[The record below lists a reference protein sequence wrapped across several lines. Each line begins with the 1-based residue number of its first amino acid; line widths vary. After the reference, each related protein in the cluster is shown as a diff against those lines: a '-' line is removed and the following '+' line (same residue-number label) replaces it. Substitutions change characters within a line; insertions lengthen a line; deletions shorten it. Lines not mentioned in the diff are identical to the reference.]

1 MIKQGSA
8 LGALPFAYSVF
19 VGLVLRDGVQICLNV
34 AIQNKVCISQRVV
47 VDEVIQLRPLEAVVR
62 RLVLHG
68 GAIYGVNTP
77 IREVKFHAGGIY
89 IERTAYELFHGYIL
103 LNLMLF
109 YSETKLQYP

>member
-1 MIKQGSA
+1 LSKIKTAWFHQAFEPNSPCFHNNSA
-8 LGALPFAYSVF
+8 FWTVSFYHSLL
-19 VGLVLRDGVQICLNV
+19 C
-34 AIQNKVCISQRVV
+34 SQTART
-47 VDEVIQLRPLEAVVR
+47 VVR

-109 YSETKLQYP
+109 YPETKLQYP

>member
-19 VGLVLRDGVQICLNV
+19 VGLIFRDGVQIRLNV
-34 AIQNKVCISQRVV
+34 AIQNEVCISQRVV

-62 RLVLHG
+62 HLVLHG
-68 GAIYGVNTP
+68 GAVDGANAPV
-77 IREVKFHAGGIY
+77 REAKLHTGGIH

-109 YSETKLQYP
+109 YPETKLQYP